1 MPARII
7 ATGVEALES
16 AVRLTEV
23 ARPIQQGGY
32 IIPVGTLDQDQ
43 KMFIVGIVG
52 YEVVYFREDTLSA
65 YPTQQFLHG
74 YMIGHAASEIYRRT
88 AWIIPATKIMVSFWM
103 GATIGYIGAG
113 AVVANVILTLI
124 RIGALI
130 STHPREVD
138 QVTVNLPKVVR
149 SVRWLCTECPVL
161 SSKLGSLVKSG
172 VWEAIISA
180 PSNISAEDVASIL
193 GRCLGGVA
201 ALDDAVE
208 TGLKVVAKVVVKTL
222 ALYSALH
229 APEWAA
235 HAAVSGADQ
244 MAKALA
250 DELRAQKVALTPE
263 EEAAIAKEL
272 AKSAEALS
280 QLQELQTALDAFAP
294 ALDTL
299 VSDFAAKGI

>member
-1 MPARII
+1 MPSRII

-16 AVRLTEV
+16 AIRLAEV
-23 ARPIQQGGY
+23 AQPIQQGKL

-43 KMFIVGIVG
+43 KIFIVGIIG

-65 YPTQQFLHG
+65 YATKDFLRG
-74 YMIGHAASEIYRRT
+74 YVFGDFMSDIYRRT
-88 AWIIPATKIMVSFWM
+88 AWIIPATRIMVSFWM
-103 GATIGYIGAG
+103 GATIGYVGA
-113 AVVANVILTLI
+113 AAIVANVILTLI
-124 RIGALI
+124 RIGTLI
-130 STHPREVD
+130 STHPREVE
-138 QVTVNLPKVVR
+138 QVKVNLPKVAR
-149 SVRWLCTECPVL
+149 SVQWLRTECPVL

-201 ALDDAVE
+201 ALDEAVE

-272 AKSAEALS
+272 AKSAQALS

-299 VSDFAAKGI
+299 VSEFAAKGI